1 MFDRMLTLMLDQM
14 VQVIAAHALY
24 AREQLGKDSLD
35 EKVLRAMGRIP
46 RHEFVPAELVA
57 YAYAD
62 QPLPIGCDKT
72 ISQPFIVALIT
83 DLLDIQPGDKVLEI
97 GTGLGYHA
105 AILAELAQQ
114 VYSLEIID
122 ELAVQAKRRL
132 GLLGYGNIA
141 IRTGNGEYGWPEH
154 APYDKI
160 VVCAASELLPA
171 ALIGQLKRGGRMVVP
186 SGLADAQ
193 TLMLVEKTAE
203 GRIKTREVLPVRF
216 AVLETAD

>member
-83 DLLDIQPGDKVLEI
+83 DLLDIQPGDKVLEV

-114 VYSLEIID
+114 VYSIEIID